1 MVLCAPLSL
10 VAQEDPAAV
19 DARFVEGRLHVGLSV
34 AELADPVVRSRLES
48 GLPQVLELVVEAF
61 DERGVRLGRVV
72 RTDRVIFDLW
82 EERFRIEE
90 LVGGAQR
97 SLSVETLDEVI
108 AMALTADD
116 LVVADI
122 RAEHRGERIHLRFGA
137 ELNPPTP
144 EAIHR
149 IRRWLA
155 RPGGAAAE
163 GDTFFGSFVGLFVN
177 RSVTSADAAVHYRSR
192 DILVPAGGAP

>member
-1 MVLCAPLSL
+1 LL
-10 VAQEDPAAV
+10 AQEDRVAV
-19 DARFVEGRLHVGLSV
+19 DARFVEDRLHVDLSV
-34 AELADPVVRSRLES
+34 AALADRVVRSRLES
-48 GLPQVLELVVEAF
+48 GLPQVLELEVDVF
-61 DERGVRLGRVV
+61 DASGVRLGRLV

-90 LVGGAQR
+90 LMGGAQR
-97 SLSVETLDEVI
+97 SLTVETLDEV
-108 AMALTADD
+108 MAITLSADD
-116 LVVADI
+116 LAVLSTSAV
-122 RAEHRGERIHLRFGA
+122 REHRGEPIHLRFGA
-137 ELNPPTP
+137 QLNPPTP
-144 EAIHR
+144 ESIHR

-192 DILVPAGGAP
+192 DILVPAGAP